1 MFKKTLKLF
10 RNQKGFTLIELI
22 TVLVI
27 LGAILGIGV
36 PRYLLIQRQAVW
48 DADQNTIKNFAHV
61 AELYAIQG
69 NIKTET
75 GSFDDA
81 VVEIQEL
88 IDVGLID
95 GNTMLSSLG
104 VSIGAKVTENDEF
117 FEFDENGYV
126 ENLPDVVES
135 LIGER
140 PGSTTGN

>member
-75 GSFDDA
+75 ESFEGA
-81 VVEIQEL
+81 KVGINEL
-88 IDVGLID
+88 IAAGLID
-95 GNTMLSSLG
+95 GDTMLSSLG
-104 VSIGAKVTENDEF
+104 ETIDAVSGDCQ
-117 FEFDENGYV
+117 FEFDGNGYV
-126 ENLPDVVES
+126 ANLPAVVTS

-140 PGSTTGN
+140 PGTGD